1 MPIPQENSLFV
12 ERASSP
18 LLTLVQDVSW
28 IGFLTAESAEGA
40 EKRGMRNIDFVAHL
54 INLLLSEHQN

>member
-28 IGFLTAESAEGA
+28 IGFFNRRER
-40 EKRGMRNIDFVAHL
+40 RGRREERDEEYLFCC
-54 INLLLSEHQN
+54 LSN